1 LVIDFLNKEV
11 KEFLS
16 EVVDTLRPHT
26 IDGEVITTNNRGH
39 LKIKG
44 RYPSGNYSFVMG
56 STPSDHRWRHCAR
69 RALRRFIYTEI
80 LQTEYFKYL
89 KNHN

>member
-1 LVIDFLNKEV
+1 VPGGILLLFALPLNKEV

-16 EVVDTLRPHT
+16 EVVNTLRSHT
-26 IDGEVITTNNRGH
+26 IDGEVTVLKNGH

-56 STPSDHRWRHCAR
+56 STPSDHRWKHCAR
-69 RALRRFIYTEI
+69 KALRRFIYTEI
-80 LQTEYFKYL
+80 LQTEY
-89 KNHN
+89 